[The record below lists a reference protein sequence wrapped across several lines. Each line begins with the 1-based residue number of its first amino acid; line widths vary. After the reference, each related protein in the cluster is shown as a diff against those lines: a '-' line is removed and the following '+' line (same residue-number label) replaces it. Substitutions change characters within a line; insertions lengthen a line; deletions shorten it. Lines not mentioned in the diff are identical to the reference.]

1 MSRPAD
7 SFDAAVSRAAR
18 ALAKRGVPAPR
29 ALLSLATGLD
39 LLPERL
45 ERPEAFELSEIDGV
59 PASYRSSRLY
69 CGELFGSTVWV
80 LEDLSNDPQPRQR
93 GFELAFP
100 IWLAAQS
107 GARVLLHASA
117 GSLLPRQVSLL
128 APTLST
134 GDHQR
139 SGADSD
145 AQRPA
150 PGDSAAA
157 PSAAGPAAG
166 NQRSR
171 LLVRPDL
178 SRLKP
183 PPAVSAAAQ
192 RLLQAAKAKVEA
204 AREAAK
210 EAVESSVET
219 VEMEGEP
226 EPAEA
231 GGLLFVS
238 DHINVSG
245 RSPLEGLGESRLGPL
260 FPDQSRLHD
269 PALRRAAL
277 EIAKGRGL
285 FPSLGIVACTP
296 APHLDTP
303 AECRAWARLGASA
316 AVQGLAT
323 PLIAAAHA
331 GLSSLAIVALIDTA
345 GEQLAVRRLLE
356 RAEKAAPLLEEGLI
370 AAAEA
375 LAGLHFDGEDEGE
388 ARPKARG

>member
-1 MSRPAD
+1 VSRPAD

-29 ALLSLATGLD
+29 ALLYLATGLD

-45 ERPEAFELSEIDGV
+45 ERAESFELLDVDGV
-59 PASYRSSRLY
+59 PPAYLGSRLH

-80 LEDLSNDPQPRQR
+80 LEDLSNDPQPRAR
-93 GFELAFP
+93 GYELAFP
-100 IWLAAQS
+100 VWLAAQS

-117 GSLLPRQVSLL
+117 GSVLPRERSLVGSAKPAL
-128 APTLST
+128 QSRALPKA
-134 GDHQR
+134 
-139 SGADSD
+139 GAESE
-145 AQRPA
+145 PA
-150 PGDSAAA
+150 ASPDNPSA
-157 PSAAGPAAG
+157 PSNPA
-166 NQRSR
+166 RR
-171 LLVRPDL
+171 LVRPDL
-178 SRLKP
+178 SRLRP

-204 AREAAK
+204 AKDAAI

-219 VEMEGEP
+219 VAMEGDP
-226 EPAEA
+226 GPPEA

-269 PALRRAAL
+269 LALRRAAL
-277 EIAKGRGL
+277 EMAQGRGL

-331 GLSSLAIVALIDTA
+331 GLSTLALVALIDTA

-375 LAGLHFDGEDEGE
+375 LAGLHFEGE
-388 ARPKARG
+388 EEGEPRPKARG